1 MRRIV
6 RNLLRRLPGILLVAA
21 LLFWYFTR
29 PVALPPEIAERID
42 AQAGNAARGERLFA
56 MGGCASCHAAPG
68 AEGAARL
75 KLAGGRRFSTPFGT
89 FVAPNISPDPVAG
102 IGAWRASDLVNAMKL
117 GTSPTGTHY
126 YPAFPW
132 TSYTRAKIDD
142 MVDLF
147 AYLKTL
153 PPVAAAP
160 PGHDVP
166 FPFSWRRPIG
176 LWKRLFVRDGWVVPN
191 EALSEEGR
199 RGRAIVEGL
208 GHCGEC
214 HTPRGR
220 LGQPLYDRWLSGAP
234 NPTGRGRIPN
244 ITPAALK
251 WSKADI
257 VAYLRTGFTPDF
269 DTVGGDMA
277 EVVENLSKL
286 PEADLQAIAT
296 YLKEIPPIR
305 SAEGTAGQR

>member
-1 MRRIV
+1 MRRIA
-6 RNLLRRLPGILLVAA
+6 RHLLRRLPSVLLVAA

-29 PVALPPEIAERID
+29 PVALPPGIADRID
-42 AQAGNAARGERLFA
+42 AVAGDAARGERLFA
-56 MGGCASCHAAPG
+56 MGGCAACHAAPG
-68 AEGAARL
+68 AEGKARL
-75 KLAGGRRFSTPFGT
+75 ELSGGRRFTTPFGT

-102 IGAWRASDLVNAMKL
+102 IGAWRASDLVNAMKF

-132 TSYTRAKIDD
+132 TSYTRVAIDD
-142 MVDLF
+142 MADLF

-153 PPVAAAP
+153 PPVPAAAP
-160 PGHDVP
+160 DHEVP

-176 LWKRLFVRDGWVVPN
+176 LWKRLFVRDGWVVPD

-220 LGQPLYDRWLSGAP
+220 LGQPLYDRWLAGAP

-286 PEADLQAIAT
+286 PETDLAAIAA
-296 YLKEIPPIR
+296 YLKEIPPIPDAPR
-305 SAEGTAGQR
+305 AR